1 MRAGP
6 NAAPAARKEPKPG
19 PRLPAVPLC
28 AAWAAAAA
36 AEELEESGNAGLVDK
51 RLHFLNIDD
60 GYVGAK
66 RLIST
71 VRVIRRAAVA
81 SRTGLLGRSR
91 NFSAKTGSV
100 VAVTSLARGI

>member
-6 NAAPAARKEPKPG
+6 NAAPAARKEQKPG

-51 RLHFLNIDD
+51 RLHFLNIDN

-81 SRTGLLGRSR
+81 SRTGLFGRSR
-91 NFSAKTGSV
+91 NLSAKAGSV